1 MCTIECQ
8 DVHILYVSLI
18 IDGLK
23 HIIVEVT
30 CLEYYLDSVL
40 NHYLGLS
47 ASNNRITWIA
57 NPPVDEN

>member
-47 ASNNRITWIA
+47 ASNNRIT
-57 NPPVDEN
+57 